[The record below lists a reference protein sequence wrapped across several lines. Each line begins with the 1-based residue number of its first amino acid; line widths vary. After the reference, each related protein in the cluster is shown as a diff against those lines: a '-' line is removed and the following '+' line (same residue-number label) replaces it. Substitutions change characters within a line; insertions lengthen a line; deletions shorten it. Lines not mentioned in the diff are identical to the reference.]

1 MFKVTTTLRFTSEE
15 FRIIQEVLAR
25 LDPFLYG
32 DEFHINKLGNLVQ
45 VISRKEHRCWHFNS
59 KEYLLGHFNA
69 LYSFTSN
76 RLYNLK

>member
-59 KEYLLGHFNA
+59 KGNCEQVLQFGYRARF
-69 LYSFTSN
+69 
-76 RLYNLK
+76 